1 MYLSVCKRSGQW
13 LSYEASPS
21 PAKVYRK
28 FDFLKIYDDEEFS
41 VFRASPFEFSA
52 CFRAVAALP
61 RNFLWLD
68 MTRRAGWFDLSSF
81 PRRVISVGGS
91 SAAPIE

>member
-1 MYLSVCKRSGQW
+1 M
-13 LSYEASPS
+13 
-21 PAKVYRK
+21 
-28 FDFLKIYDDEEFS
+28 KIYDDEEFS

-68 MTRRAGWFDLSSF
+68 MTRRAGMHRFIELSSKSNIGGWVIGAADWVIHFYWFEGGF
-81 PRRVISVGGS
+81 PVITFIPVVRF
-91 SAAPIE
+91 

>member
-1 MYLSVCKRSGQW
+1 MKRGFA
-13 LSYEASPS
+13 E
-21 PAKVYRK
+21 AKVHEK
-28 FDFLKIYDDEEFS
+28 VEFLKIYDGGEFS

-68 MTRRAGWFDLSSF
+68 MTRRAGMHRFIELSSKSNIGGW
-81 PRRVISVGGS
+81 VIGGS
-91 SAAPIE
+91 D